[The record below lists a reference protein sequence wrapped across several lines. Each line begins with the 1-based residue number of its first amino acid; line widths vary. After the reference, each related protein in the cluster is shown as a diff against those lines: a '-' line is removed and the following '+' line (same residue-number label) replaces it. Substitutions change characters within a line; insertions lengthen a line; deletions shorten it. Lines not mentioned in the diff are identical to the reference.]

1 MRFQWC
7 SSVYFPYCLPSNQV
21 YIPPTPYHCIT
32 CHLPGLAAKALI
44 WKRHRF
50 DLKCQTNFTHS
61 LPQNANEIRKCLF
74 FAINHATS
82 FLSEKLT
89 VFWTFC
95 KKCSKNFK
103 GREYLQHFMEFWNM
117 IFFFVESFNNNRKMR
132 VFYTRFF
139 LQITSHKLTFEECTV
154 WVMHFEPR
162 RKRCSIYTTLSNMR
176 VLLGLLGQRAKL
188 YKLIWNTGLT
198 YIFPWTP
205 TTNQSL
211 KVWTSKHL
219 SRNSGAE
226 SWSSHTQEAKFYH
239 VIHFFSFW

>member
-32 CHLPGLAAKALI
+32 CHLPVLAAKALI

-74 FAINHATS
+74 FAIKHATS

-139 LQITSHKLTFEECTV
+139 FANYISQIDFWGMHSMSDAFWTKKKKMQYLYYVIEHACTPWLIGSKSQTLQIDMK
-154 WVMHFEPR
+154 R
-162 RKRCSIYTTLSNMR
+162 R
-176 VLLGLLGQRAKL
+176 ADL
-188 YKLIWNTGLT
+188 YI
-198 YIFPWTP
+198 
-205 TTNQSL
+205 SL
-211 KVWTSKHL
+211 NPNH
-219 SRNSGAE
+219 
-226 SWSSHTQEAKFYH
+226 
-239 VIHFFSFW
+239 